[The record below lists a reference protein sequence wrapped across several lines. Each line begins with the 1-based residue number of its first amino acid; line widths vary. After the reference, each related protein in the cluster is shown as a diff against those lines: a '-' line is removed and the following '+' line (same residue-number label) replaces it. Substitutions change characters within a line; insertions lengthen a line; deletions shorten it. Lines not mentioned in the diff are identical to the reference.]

1 MDWKSTLL
9 FYAKPFRDF
18 LFRILNVFFHSKKIP
33 RKLLSSLKVRNVGM
47 NTTADKQ
54 KIATLVINSTLKMRS
69 KWNWLD
75 IFDLT
80 RPSVFNLDIK
90 RKLIKQKKITFK
102 EKKNQLLFR
111 FNKRIQWMIQRARVQ
126 NLTTI
131 FSEILIIFFLFR
143 IYMRKKHTR
152 TNRW

>member
-75 IFDLT
+75 IFDLM

-111 FNKRIQWMIQRARVQ
+111 FNKRIQWIIQRARVQ

-143 IYMRKKHTR
+143 IYMRKKTYKDQ
-152 TNRW
+152 